1 MTTPVIPDATESLVW
16 EVLPAAADVTH
27 AAAAVIEHSAREAL
41 ALRGNFR
48 IVLAGG
54 RTPIDV
60 YRLLPAIETEWTKW
74 EIFFGD
80 ERCLPA
86 TDPERN
92 SRMVFDAWLAGVPV
106 PPHRIHVI
114 PVELG
119 PDSAATRYAELIARY
134 TPFDL
139 VVLGVGEDGHTA
151 SLFPGLALN
160 EAGWCLAVFDAPKPP
175 ATRVSLGAGALR
187 ATRDVLVIAV
197 GASKQSAIHDWRAGR
212 VLPITRVTAGL
223 QGRVLVDAAAMGECA
238 VSR

>member
-1 MTTPVIPDATESLVW
+1 MTTSVIPDATESLVW
-16 EVLPAAADVTH
+16 EVLPTAAEVTH
-27 AAAAVIEHSAREAL
+27 AAAAVIERSAREAL

-60 YRLLPAIETEWTKW
+60 YRLLPALETEWTKW
-74 EIFFGD
+74 DIFFGD

-92 SRMVFDAWLAGVPV
+92 SQMVFNAWLSGVSV
-106 PPHRIHVI
+106 PPHQIHAI

-119 PDSAATRYAELIARY
+119 ADVAATRYAELVARY

-151 SLFPGLALN
+151 SLFPGLTLN
-160 EAGWCLAVFDAPKPP
+160 EAGWCLAVFNAPKPP
-175 ATRVSLGAGALR
+175 AARVTLGACALR

-197 GASKQSAIHDWRAGR
+197 GASKQSAIRDWRAGR
-212 VLPITRVTAGL
+212 ALPITRVTAGL
-223 QGRVLVDAAAMGECA
+223 KGRVLIDAAAVG
-238 VSR
+238 V